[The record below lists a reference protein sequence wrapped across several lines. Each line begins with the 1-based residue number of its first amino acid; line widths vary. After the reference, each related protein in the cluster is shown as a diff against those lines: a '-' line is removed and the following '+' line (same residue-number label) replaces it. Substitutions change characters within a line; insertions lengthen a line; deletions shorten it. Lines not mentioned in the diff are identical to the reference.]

1 MKNKK
6 VLFLIG
12 LSLPL
17 LIVGFY
23 INKKYFAPW
32 EKFTAAT
39 KQVKELSD
47 SNKLKNGDII
57 FQTSLSNQSKAI
69 QLATHSK
76 YSHCGL
82 IFHSDTGKIAWYVLE
97 AVKTVRYTP
106 LDKWICRGDGG
117 HYVIKR
123 VITDPPLSDLM
134 LQDLKAIAE
143 KSLGKQYDWYFEWSD
158 DRIYCSELVWK
169 AYYELTGLGI
179 AELQNIRDLD
189 LTNELVKAKMKERY
203 GDKIPLD
210 EKVITLA
217 SIFSSPMLT
226 LVQEN

>member
-1 MKNKK
+1 M
-6 VLFLIG
+6 
-12 LSLPL
+12 
-17 LIVGFY
+17 
-23 INKKYFAPW
+23 NKKYLLLVLVFAFFILGGFYLKQKYYDPKQKL
-32 EKFTAAT
+32 EKAT

-82 IFHSDTGKIAWYVLE
+82 IFHSDTGKVAWYVLE

-123 VITDPPLSDLM
+123 VKTDPPLSDVM
-134 LQDLKAIAE
+134 LLQLKRIGE
-143 KSLGKQYDWYFEWSD
+143 KFLGKEYDWYFEWSD
-158 DRIYCSELVWK
+158 DKIYCSELVWK
-169 AYYELTGLGI
+169 SYFELTGLEVGK
-179 AELQNIRDLD
+179 LQKLEDLD
-189 LTNELVKAKMKERY
+189 LTNDHVKAKMKERY
-203 GDKIPLD
+203 GDKIPLE
-210 EKVITLA
+210 EKMITPA
-217 SIFSSPMLT
+217 SIFDSDLLI
-226 LVQEN
+226 LVEEN